1 MWVCVCVSRL
11 RSLPELSESFVKK
24 KMDLSTETVM
34 EFGCHNFWRQA
45 EYSEPRQPRSGSTS
59 TTHHVWK
66 TQGFCMFFFGWF
78 LVHVEKNRHTHTQ
91 SDSLRCLVW
100 LKLLPWTMFLWVFER
115 FFDSKEGKMQLSVG
129 AVHVGNMNVLECN
142 KIDAV
147 RIWSR
152 ISWQDHPSKSSHLSL
167 SLSIHVSSH
176 DLFVYWRR
184 WGLSF
189 RCPLPL

>member
-1 MWVCVCVSRL
+1 MCIYLQIHIYKHYMWGVCVSRL
-11 RSLPELSESFVKK
+11 RSLPE
-24 KMDLSTETVM
+24 
-34 EFGCHNFWRQA
+34 FGCQNFRRQA

-100 LKLLPWTMFLWVFER
+100 LKLLLWAVFLWVFER
-115 FFDSKEGKMQLSVG
+115 FFDSKEGKIQLSVG
-129 AVHVGNMNVLECN
+129 AVHVGNMNFLECN

-152 ISWQDHPSKSSHLSL
+152 ISWQDHPSKSNHLSL
-167 SLSIHVSSH
+167 SLSLIYTY
-176 DLFVYWRR
+176 LRTIFFVLAPM
-184 WGLSF
+184 GS
-189 RCPLPL
+189 